1 MIYLDN
7 SATSRYHHKC
17 VLRAYLEG
25 VTLASNPGRSAHK
38 DSLYML
44 EKVEKVRDSVRR
56 LVHAD
61 YNVVFTKNCT
71 EALNLA
77 ILGTLKSGD
86 HVVTTSYEH
95 NSVLRPLYHL
105 ENQGVISLTVVSP
118 DSDGY
123 IQPYRIQDTLRP
135 NTSLVV
141 CNHLSN
147 VTGMICDIEKI
158 GKICAREGVRFL
170 VDGAQSVGH
179 MDIDMISSNIDM
191 LACPSHKGLGG
202 VMGSGFLVFN
212 DRSIPSPITYGGTGT
227 ESDSIYQ
234 PFSPPSSMESGTLNL
249 PGILALGEAIRTNM
263 LDRANIVSRIMDMT
277 AYLISRLSSIDEV
290 TVYTKP
296 SSIYGVV
303 SFNIGDMDSG
313 EVADLLSSRYN
324 IAVRAGIHCAPLCHK
339 YLGTL
344 DRGTVRA
351 SIGANNTLLDIR
363 RLCRAV
369 YKIAKSRR

>member
-7 SATSRYHHKC
+7 SATSRYHHRD
-17 VLRAYLEG
+17 VMRAYH
-25 VTLASNPGRSAHK
+25 TAIRHSSNPGRSAH
-38 DSLYML
+38 
-44 EKVEKVRDSVRR
+44 RDSIWALEQVENARNLVKN
-56 LVHAD
+56 LVHSN

-77 ILGTLKSGD
+77 IFGTLKRGD

-105 ENQGVISLTVVSP
+105 DNEGIITLTVVSP
-118 DSDGY
+118 DENGK
-123 IQPYRIQDTLRP
+123 IEPYRIYDTLRS
-135 NTSLVV
+135 NTAMVV
-141 CNHLSN
+141 CNHISN
-147 VTGMICDIEKI
+147 VTGAICDISSI
-158 GKICAREGVRFL
+158 GKICAKNGVKFL
-170 VDGAQSVGH
+170 VDGAQSIGH

-212 DRSIPSPITYGGTGT
+212 DRSIPKPLIYGGTGT
-227 ESDSIYQ
+227 ASDSIYQ
-234 PFSPPSSMESGTLNL
+234 PNDPPSSMESGTLNL
-249 PGILALGEAIRTNM
+249 PAIMALSQAIQLNIQRRD
-263 LDRANIVSRIMDMT
+263 LIVSKIMNLS
-277 AYLISRLSSIDEV
+277 AYLISSLSHIQGV
-290 TVYTKP
+290 TLYTKP

-303 SFNIGDMDSG
+303 SFNVGDMDSG
-313 EVADLLSSRYN
+313 EVADILSNRYD

-351 SIGANNTLLDIR
+351 SIGENNTISDVR
-363 RLCRAV
+363 KLCRAIS
-369 YKIAKSRR
+369 KIAKYRK